1 MTVLRQLIFALGLL
15 VSGVA
20 FADEPPTA
28 PNPPLDPQVPEV
40 SPTVPEPAQAPADPV
55 GGTKHHKKHDHD
67 AGSET
72 TTVTPPGET
81 KHDAKAD
88 ADADAKAQAKA
99 ERKVKG
105 KQKGKKKKK
114 LEFGGRLF
122 VRGAV
127 AKAAPATAWTGQGS
141 VTSARAKADVRSHGM
156 HAELQIEFAGKA
168 RLKNAYIQVPLVDG
182 PARIDVRAGQF
193 KMPFSAIERESL
205 WSLPTADRGLL
216 HNVLAKRLQVAG
228 RSVGAMMIVE
238 LPGAVPTKL
247 EAGVFQGFD
256 DAGTPLASTSS
267 DRFGQDLV
275 LRASVKPVHG
285 VEIGAAGE
293 ARVGQLLEVPVV
305 IRRGYAAELDAT
317 IEATVGPGLLRVWLE
332 GMIGTSWLVGGT
344 SPGHEL
350 TRFLETR
357 GVVAYRIGGERKHR
371 YGELYAQVGG
381 LDPDRVIS
389 GDRLIE
395 IAGGITYGLND
406 VWRVQAEAEAWRIAD
421 AAPLGI
427 AQFAVAPGNTT
438 TILVQLGARL

>member
-1 MTVLRQLIFALGLL
+1 MSSGL
-15 VSGVA
+15 A

-28 PNPPLDPQVPEV
+28 PNPPVDPQVPGV
-40 SPTVPEPAQAPADPV
+40 SPTVPEPAQAPAATGSP
-55 GGTKHHKKHDHD
+55 KHHKKHDHE

-72 TTVTPPGET
+72 TTVTPPGEANDET
-81 KHDAKAD
+81 KGEPEDEAKAE
-88 ADADAKAQAKA
+88 AKAQAKA
-99 ERKVKG
+99 ERKAKG
-105 KQKGKKKKK
+105 QNGQKKKKKKKK

-127 AKAAPATAWTGQGS
+127 MKAAPATDWTGQGS
-141 VTSARAKADVRSHGM
+141 VTSARAKADFRSHGM
-156 HAELQIEFAGKA
+156 HAELQVEFAGKA
-168 RLKNAYIQVPLVDG
+168 RLKNAYIQLPLVDG

-216 HNVLAKRLQVAG
+216 HDVLAKRLQVAG
-228 RSVGAMMIVE
+228 RSVGAMIIVE
-238 LPGAVPTKL
+238 LPGDVPTKL

-256 DAGTPLASTSS
+256 DAGTPLASSSS

-285 VEIGAAGE
+285 FEIGAAGE

-305 IRRGYAAELDAT
+305 IRRGYAAEVDAT
-317 IEATVGPGLLRVWLE
+317 IEATVGPGLLRFWLE
-332 GMIGTSWLVGGT
+332 GMIGTSWLVGGMST
-344 SPGHEL
+344 GHEL

-357 GVVAYRIGGERKHR
+357 GVVAYRIGGENKHR
-371 YGELYAQVGG
+371 YGELYAQAGA
-381 LDPDRVIS
+381 LDPDRIIS
-389 GDRLIE
+389 GDRLVE
-395 IAGGITYGLND
+395 IAGGLTYGLND
-406 VWRVQAEAEAWRIAD
+406 VWRVQAEAEVWRVAD